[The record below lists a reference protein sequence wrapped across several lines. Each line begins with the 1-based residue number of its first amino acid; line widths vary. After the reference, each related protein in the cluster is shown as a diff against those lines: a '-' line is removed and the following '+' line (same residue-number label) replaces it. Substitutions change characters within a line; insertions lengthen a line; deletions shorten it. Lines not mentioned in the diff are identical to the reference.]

1 MSDTIVS
8 PHDQARFVF
17 WYLNQ
22 GEVWFPKG
30 KPKVSIADM
39 DLSWRRN
46 AANWLVRRG
55 RYFAFM
61 YGTGEFSHVFSRT
74 AEDIYGQM
82 TNIGPTPG
90 TMASDAVERELG
102 RRGEERE
109 HAPAAWIRTTA
120 LFRALV
126 AGAGDDE

>member
-1 MSDTIVS
+1 MSDTIVN
-8 PHDQARFVF
+8 PVDQSRFVF

-22 GEVWFPKG
+22 SQVWFPKDR
-30 KPKVSIADM
+30 PKVQIQDM

-55 RYFAFM
+55 SYFALL
-61 YGTGEFSHVFSRT
+61 YGTGEFDSIFNRT
-74 AEDIYGQM
+74 AEDIYGQ
-82 TNIGPTPG
+82 TVNIGPTEG
-90 TMASDAVERELG
+90 SMASDAVEREL
-102 RRGEERE
+102 EEAEHQRE
-109 HAPAAWIRTTA
+109 HNPSAWIQTTA